1 MIPSEFY
8 EVVGTWG
15 PAVLV
20 AIAVGIAVV
29 RVSDSLRRRTNSAVI
44 ASMPK
49 YTSRALHS
57 AAEDGQQ
64 IGVDETSLFLRLGR
78 KVLAGRYHDYL
89 VGRMKSAGVW
99 GNSALS
105 AMIIRKVTYGLIG
118 AVVGIVFIQQ
128 GFANWIMGTLVL
140 MVLGFFVPDILL
152 VQAADKR
159 EAELEKEL
167 PDAIDLLN
175 LCVDAGLSFENAISR
190 VSLSLNGPA
199 AQEFGALISEIQLGK
214 SRIEAMTAVADRTH
228 SEDFQRFLASLL
240 QVDRLGVPISSV
252 IAEQAQVMRNSRRD
266 KAREAGQKVTIKILA
281 PLMVCFMPAMFIIVI
296 GPAIVD
302 LVKGLGALGG

>member
-1 MIPSEFY
+1 MPSW
-8 EVVGTWG
+8 VWQILGQIV
-15 PAVLV
+15 PAVL
-20 AIAVGIAVV
+20 AALAVGIGVIRLV
-29 RVSDSLRRRTNSAVI
+29 DILKRRTNTAVI

-49 YTSRALHS
+49 YTVRALHTEDQLD
-57 AAEDGQQ
+57 AAA
-64 IGVDETSLFLRLGR
+64 GVDESSIFLRLGR
-78 KVLAGRYHDYL
+78 RILAGRYRDYL

-99 GNSALS
+99 GSSALS
-105 AMIIRKVTYGLIG
+105 AMIVRKVTYGLIG
-118 AVVGIVFIQQ
+118 ALIGVIFVQQ
-128 GFANWIMGTLVL
+128 GFANWAMASVVL
-140 MVLGFFVPDILL
+140 AVIGFFVPDILL

-252 IAEQAQVMRNSRRD
+252 IAEQAQVMRDSRRD

-302 LVKGLGALGG
+302 LVNGLGALGG